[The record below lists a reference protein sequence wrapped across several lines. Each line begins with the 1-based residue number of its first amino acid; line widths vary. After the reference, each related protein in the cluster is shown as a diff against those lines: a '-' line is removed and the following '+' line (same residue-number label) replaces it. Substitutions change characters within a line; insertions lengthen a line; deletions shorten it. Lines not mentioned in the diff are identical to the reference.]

1 MKGNSL
7 TDIHIASASVEDIPQ
22 LVKLLDQLFS
32 IEKDFQP
39 DRERQVRGLLLLI
52 SRPQQ
57 GIINVARNAEG
68 KIIGMVS
75 TQLVIST
82 AQGSP
87 SAWVEDM
94 VISPEYRGAGTG
106 KALLQSAL
114 DWAREKGA
122 TRAQLLVDMENEP
135 AIGYYRHLGWE
146 TTQLQARRIF
156 L

>member
-1 MKGNSL
+1 M
-7 TDIHIASASVEDIPQ
+7 TDIHIATASVEDILQ
-22 LVKLLDQLFS
+22 LVKLLDQLFT
-32 IEKDFQP
+32 IEKDFRP

-52 SRPQQ
+52 SQPEQ
-57 GIINVARNAEG
+57 GIIKVARNAEG

-106 KALLQSAL
+106 KSLLQSAL

>member
-1 MKGNSL
+1 L
-7 TDIHIASASVEDIPQ
+7 AHTVITPATIADIPQ
-22 LVKLLDQLFS
+22 LVELLSQLFS

-39 DRERQVRGLLLLI
+39 DRERQVRGLHLLI
-52 SRPQQ
+52 SEPER
-57 GIINVARNAEG
+57 GIIMVARNEEG
-68 KIIGMVS
+68 KAVGMVS
-75 TQLVIST
+75 AQLVIST
-82 AQGSP
+82 AQGAP

-114 DWAREKGA
+114 DWAKEKGA
-122 TRAQLLVDMENEP
+122 TRAQLLVDMENDP

-156 L
+156 FS